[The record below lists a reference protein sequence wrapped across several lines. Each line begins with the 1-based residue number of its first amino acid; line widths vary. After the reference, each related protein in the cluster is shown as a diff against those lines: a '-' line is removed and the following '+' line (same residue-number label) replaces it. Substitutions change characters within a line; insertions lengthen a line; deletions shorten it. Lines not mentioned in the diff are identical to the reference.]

1 MLFIFL
7 LVTVAPILPNT
18 SASPSKIFPQNPIL
32 EASCVSIM
40 KALQRHRRPNR
51 RPIVLYY
58 LIRGHELYMAG
69 AIIVWNDILTM
80 WVLSASRCD
89 FLTKKRPPTS
99 IGSRSM
105 TLCMPTIP
113 IATTIPSSNTI
124 VTLYDRVMLD
134 NCCLLD
140 QGGHY
145 RTCRNR
151 RFCGSSPL
159 VINQPDLRPS
169 ADIRW
174 RSKASNGHF
183 HTRVDIYEH
192 RGGNGRCLYSAVG
205 G

>member
-1 MLFIFL
+1 
-7 LVTVAPILPNT
+7 
-18 SASPSKIFPQNPIL
+18 
-32 EASCVSIM
+32 M
-40 KALQRHRRPNR
+40 KAFQRHRRPNR

-58 LIRGHELYMAG
+58 LIRGQELYMA
-69 AIIVWNDILTM
+69 D
-80 WVLSASRCD
+80 
-89 FLTKKRPPTS
+89 PPTS

-105 TLCMPTIP
+105 TLCVPTTP

-134 NCCLLD
+134 NCCLFD

-159 VINQPDLRPS
+159 VINQPNLRPS

-192 RGGNGRCLYSAVG
+192 GEARGAYKVHEFLP
-205 G
+205 